1 MRILL
6 IRHGQTPCNI
16 TGQLDTA
23 FPGAGLTEL
32 GHSQAAALPRAFTE
46 HRIAAVYASKL
57 IRTQLTGAPLAAAH
71 GHTIAVVEGLE
82 EISAGDFEMR
92 SDPQSRGA
100 YVECLLDWIRG
111 DLARRM
117 PGGCDGREFLARFD
131 AALATIARSHAP
143 EETAVAFSHGA
154 AIRVYTAIRSGLDAT
169 AGAQLQI
176 MNTGGALLEG
186 DPAQGWKLSA
196 WYAEPI
202 GGAGLD
208 GFSAQDVTGATSLAE
223 TAVTAEGKA

>member
-16 TGQLDTA
+16 TGELDTA

-46 HRIAAVYASKL
+46 HRIAAIYASKL
-57 IRTQLTGAPLAAAH
+57 VRTQLTGAPLAAAH
-71 GHTIAVVEGLE
+71 GHTIAVVDGLE
-82 EISAGDFEMR
+82 EISAGDLEMR
-92 SDPQSRGA
+92 SDPPSRDA
-100 YVECLLDWIRG
+100 YVGCLLAWIDG

-117 PGGCDGREFLARFD
+117 PGGSNGREFLARFD
-131 AALATIARSHAP
+131 AALAEIARAHAP

-154 AIRVYTAIRSGLDAT
+154 AIRVYTAIRGGLDAA

-186 DPAQGWKLSA
+186 GPSEGWRLAA
-196 WYAEPI
+196 WYTEPI
-202 GGAGLD
+202 GGAGLE
-208 GFSAQDVTGATSLAE
+208 GFSARDVTGAKSLAE
-223 TAVTAEGKA
+223 TVEEDA